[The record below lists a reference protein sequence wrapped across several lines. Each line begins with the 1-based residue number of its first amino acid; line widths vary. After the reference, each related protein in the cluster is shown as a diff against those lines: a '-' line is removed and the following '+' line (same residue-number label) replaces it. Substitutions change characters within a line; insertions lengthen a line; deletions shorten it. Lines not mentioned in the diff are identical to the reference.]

1 MTTDEL
7 LAYVILGILA
17 AFLVSGL
24 WFVVLKGLM
33 G

>member
-7 LAYVILGILA
+7 LAYVIIGVLGL
-17 AFLVSGL
+17 FLISGL
-24 WFVVLKGLM
+24 WFVVLKGLA

>member
-7 LAYVILGILA
+7 LAYVIVGVLA
-17 AFLVSGL
+17 LFLISGL
-24 WFVVLKGLM
+24 WFVVIKGLA

>member
-7 LAYVILGILA
+7 LAYVILGVLA
-17 AFLVSGL
+17 VFLMSGL
-24 WFVVLKGLM
+24 WFVVIKGLA